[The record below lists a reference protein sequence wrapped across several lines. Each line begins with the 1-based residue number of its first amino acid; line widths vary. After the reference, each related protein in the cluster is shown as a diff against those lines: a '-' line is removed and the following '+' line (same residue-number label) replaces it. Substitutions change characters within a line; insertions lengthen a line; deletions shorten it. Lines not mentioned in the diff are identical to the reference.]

1 MSASIPETMKA
12 VVIENGKAV
21 VKQDIP
27 IPELEEGF
35 VLIKTVAVAGNPTD
49 WKHIDFKIGPQGA
62 LLGCDA
68 AGQIVKL
75 GPNGTSL
82 PPIKYRRVPSILTFC
97 LLSSSLISFSV
108 KTVN

>member
-35 VLIKTVAVAGNPTD
+35 VLIKTVAVAGNSP
-49 WKHIDFKIGPQGA
+49 IGNI
-62 LLGCDA
+62 LISRL
-68 AGQIVKL
+68 VLK
-75 GPNGTSL
+75 
-82 PPIKYRRVPSILTFC
+82 VPS
-97 LLSSSLISFSV
+97 
-108 KTVN
+108 

>member
-68 AGQIVKL
+68 ASQIVSWAQML
-75 GPNGTSL
+75 MLHAL
-82 PPIKYRRVPSILTFC
+82 PLVITFMG
-97 LLSSSLISFSV
+97 LF
-108 KTVN
+108 TVLQ